1 MIVDQFDYNL
11 PPERIAKRPAR
22 PRDSSKL
29 MHISEHS
36 IKDKYFYQL
45 PEMLK
50 KNDVLVF
57 NNTRVLPARIFG
69 EVSKR
74 KIELLIHRQEEDY
87 IWQVLARPSKILRDN
102 DIVNFPDSSYAQVIG
117 RTKHNFPILKF
128 FTGNKSFKHF
138 LDLNGQVP
146 IPPYLNRKY
155 DNEDI
160 VDYQTVFA
168 SEDGSVAAPTA
179 GLHFI
184 ERIIQKIK
192 DMGIIIE
199 FVTLH
204 IGIGTFKNITEKDI
218 INHKMHEEYI
228 SITEDVAKRLNN
240 AKSNGSRIVAVGTT
254 ALRTLESSSLDG
266 GVILP
271 SSKFT
276 DLFVMPGYKF
286 KIVDLLLTNF
296 HLPRSSLMVLI
307 SAFAG
312 IEIIKKSY
320 QYAIDNNYRFYS
332 YGDACLIERKK

>member
-11 PPERIAKRPAR
+11 PPGRIAKRPAR

-29 MHISEHS
+29 MHISEHL

-102 DIVNFPDSSYAQVIG
+102 DIINFPDSSYAHVIG

-128 FTGNKSFKHF
+128 FTGNKSFKNF

-146 IPPYLNRKY
+146 IPPYLNRKC
-155 DNEDI
+155 DNEDV

-179 GLHFI
+179 GLHFT
-184 ERIIQKIK
+184 ERIIQKIR

-218 INHKMHEEYI
+218 SNHKMHEEYI